1 MTANGAQEGEHPDP
15 RSPGQR
21 LREVRLAR
29 RLTLAQVAAEAG
41 LTPSFVSQFER
52 GKTNAAVGTLRRL
65 CLALSIPL
73 ADLFAEKAPEWP
85 TVLRAADRPRLVA
98 SEGVRKYALTRPP
111 LNHVEVYVATF
122 APGTSTGD
130 TAYAHG
136 DSTEV
141 FVVIT
146 GSIELELGGVIH
158 QMRSGDSIEYQTSLP
173 HKVINIGTCEAEVIW
188 ITSPP
193 TSVIGENPHA
203 Q

>member
-1 MTANGAQEGEHPDP
+1 
-15 RSPGQR
+15 
-21 LREVRLAR
+21 VRR
-29 RLTLAQVAAEAG
+29 RV
-41 LTPSFVSQFER
+41 R
-52 GKTNAAVGTLRRL
+52 GRYAVVDIETI
-65 CLALSIPL
+65 SL
-73 ADLFAEKAPEWP
+73 ADLFADKAPEWP
-85 TVLRAADRPRLVA
+85 TVLRAADRPQLDA

-130 TAYAHG
+130 TAHAHG

-141 FVVIT
+141 FVVIA
-146 GSIELELGGVIH
+146 GSIELELGGAIH

-173 HKVINIGTCEAEVIW
+173 HKVINTGTREAEVIW